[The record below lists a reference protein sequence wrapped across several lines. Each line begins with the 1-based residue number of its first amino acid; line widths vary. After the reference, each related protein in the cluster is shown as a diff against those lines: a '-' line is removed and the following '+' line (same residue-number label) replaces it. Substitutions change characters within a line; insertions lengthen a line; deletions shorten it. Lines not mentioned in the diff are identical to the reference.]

1 MSATSCQNERS
12 LFPLKP
18 LKHTASSQQTMT
30 DMLSTVATGTKAVP
44 VSRDLLLSMVEG
56 W

>member
-1 MSATSCQNERS
+1 
-12 LFPLKP
+12 
-18 LKHTASSQQTMT
+18 MT
-30 DMLSTVATGTKAVP
+30 DMLSTVVTGTKAVP